1 MQTELLAVLDGSHIV
16 VAVIAAAVSVVV
28 SYLFL
33 RANPNKKA
41 AVDAWV
47 NDQSKNHKDQGK

>member
-1 MQTELLAVLDGSHIV
+1 MITTL
-16 VAVIAAAVSVVV
+16 VIAVAAFVGGVVF

-41 AVDAWV
+41 IVDLKV
-47 NDQSKNHKDQGK
+47 NEAAKKI

>member
-1 MQTELLAVLDGSHIV
+1 MNAELLAVLDGSHVV
-16 VAVIAAAVSVVV
+16 VALVSAAVSIVV

-33 RANPNKKA
+33 RANPKKKA

-47 NDQSKNHKDQGK
+47 NEQSDNLKNK

>member
-1 MQTELLAVLDGSHIV
+1 MTEQLLLAVLDASHIL
-16 VAVIAAAVSVVV
+16 VAVVSAAVATVV

-47 NDQSKNHKDQGK
+47 NEKSDELKK

>member
-1 MQTELLAVLDGSHIV
+1 MNTELLAVLDGSHVV
-16 VAVIAAAVSVVV
+16 VAVVSAAVSAVV

-47 NDQSKNHKDQGK
+47 NEKSDSLKDK

>member
-1 MQTELLAVLDGSHIV
+1 MQTELLAVLDGSHVV
-16 VAVIAAAVSVVV
+16 VAVVSAAVAIVG

-41 AVDAWV
+41 AVDTWV
-47 NDQSKNHKDQGK
+47 NEQSKNLKDK

>member
-1 MQTELLAVLDGSHIV
+1 MQTELLLAVLDGSHVV
-16 VAVIAAAVSVVV
+16 VAGVSAAVSAVV

-47 NDQSKNHKDQGK
+47 NDKSDSLKDK

>member
-1 MQTELLAVLDGSHIV
+1 MEQIIIFAAGLVVGAVF
-16 VAVIAAAVSVVV
+16 

-41 AVDAWV
+41 VVDAWV
-47 NDQSKNHKDQGK
+47 KEQSKQV